1 MENLAQ
7 LRARHA
13 VDWAPNV
20 KAGKG
25 DGSPSAVVKKVPA
38 QIIQNGLL
46 GALAFALEDNPG
58 HLSVFRGA
66 IKHLAEIRQ
75 KGFDLGIAETDPE
88 RFFSA
93 LCAAS
98 SNVLRAVTAET
109 MAYLEY
115 LRRFVKK

>member
-13 VDWAPNV
+13 LDWAPHV
-20 KAGKG
+20 KAGKD
-25 DGSPSAVVKKVPA
+25 DGKASAVVKKVPA

-58 HLSVFRGA
+58 PFSVFQGVV
-66 IKHLAEIRQ
+66 KHLVAIRE
-75 KGFDLGIAETDPE
+75 KGFDLGIEETDLE

-93 LCAAS
+93 LCKAPS
-98 SNVLRAVTAET
+98 QVLRAVTAET

-115 LRRFVKK
+115 LRRFVK